1 MIENYIGWQSYVNKI
16 ILSTSTINSGE
27 NATVTEN
34 LESGGKRTELK
45 GGYISD
51 KYNVVMEFECDE
63 LIDSVNKS
71 EYQLFMEWYKYKHK
85 YGSVPFE
92 FPKILY
98 SPQSGITILDNSYNN
113 TAVEYYKITS
123 AVQGQKSGSK
133 IQVNMTWETVYGGIT
148 QIEGENASVNGIS
161 RATTEFME
169 ISFGSTADTEPIS
182 DLFTVYIDDAAVT
195 KTGFY
200 YDGNGTVRIYY
211 AGEVTGTESHIV
223 TFAMRSYGNTTIAKD
238 TFSSEIPAQN
248 GD

>member
-1 MIENYIGWQSYVNKI
+1 MIENYIGWKSNVNKI
-16 ILSTSTINSGE
+16 ILASSTINTGE
-27 NATVTEN
+27 NATISEN
-34 LESGGKRTELK
+34 LEAGGKRTELK
-45 GGYISD
+45 GGYIPE
-51 KYNVVMEFECDE
+51 KYNINMEFECDE
-63 LIDSVNKS
+63 LTTPTKS
-71 EYQLFMEWYKYKHK
+71 EFQLFTEWYKYKHK

-98 SPQSGITILDNSYNN
+98 SPQSGITVLDNSYNN

-148 QIEGENASVNGIS
+148 QIEDEDAAVNGIS
-161 RATTEFME
+161 KATRDYME
-169 ISFGSTADTEPIS
+169 ISFSSVADTEPTS
-182 DLFTVYIDDAAVT
+182 DLFTVYIDDTKVT

-211 AGEVTGTESHIV
+211 AGAVIDTESHTV
-223 TFAMRSYGNTTIAKD
+223 TFAMNSYGNTTIAKD